1 MGGSKVVLVGATALI
16 VGIYSLSLKKV
27 ESDYV
32 KASSSRMKMVQL
44 DRLAEATLRLA
55 VNDLANGWSAKSVK
69 GKKAL
74 GGSADYTISKNG
86 LTYTITA
93 TVKVNGA
100 TKTIVATAEN
110 ATGTIKKSFRSI
122 HRGRYVVTKYY
133 VKNG

>member
-1 MGGSKVVLVGATALI
+1 MGGSKVVLVGATSLI
-16 VGIYSLSLKKV
+16 VGIYSLSLKRV

-32 KASSSRMKMVQL
+32 KASSNRVTVVQL

-55 VNDLANGWSAKSVK
+55 VNDLANGWSARSVK

-110 ATGTIKKSFRSI
+110 ATGTVKKSFRSI

>member
-110 ATGTIKKSFRSI
+110 ATGTVKKSFRSI

-133 VKNG
+133 VKHG

>member
-1 MGGSKVVLVGATALI
+1 MGGSKVVLVGATSLI

-32 KASSSRMKMVQL
+32 NASSSRMKVVQL

-69 GKKAL
+69 GKKTL

-110 ATGTIKKSFRSI
+110 ATGTVKKSFRSI

>member
-1 MGGSKVVLVGATALI
+1 MGGSKVVLVGATSLI

-55 VNDLANGWSAKSVK
+55 VNDLANGLSSKSVS
-69 GKKAL
+69 GKKTL
-74 GGSADYTISKNG
+74 GGSADYAVSKSGN
-86 LTYTITA
+86 TFTITA
-93 TVKVNGA
+93 TVKVSGA
-100 TKTIVATAEN
+100 TKTIVATAEKV
-110 ATGTIKKSFRSI
+110 TGQIKKGFRSI
-122 HRGRYVVTKYY
+122 HRGQYVVTKYY

>member
-1 MGGSKVVLVGATALI
+1 MGGSKVVLVGATSLI
-16 VGIYSLSLKKV
+16 VGIYSLSLKRV

-32 KASSSRMKMVQL
+32 KASSNRVTVVQL

-55 VNDLANGWSAKSVK
+55 VNDLANGWSARSVK

-74 GGSADYTISKNG
+74 GGSADYTVSKNG

-93 TVKVNGA
+93 TVKVGGA
-100 TKTIVATAEN
+100 TKTIVATAVKT
-110 ATGTIKKSFRSI
+110 TGTIKKSFRSI
-122 HRGRYVVTKYY
+122 HRGQYVVTKYY

>member
-1 MGGSKVVLVGATALI
+1 MLVGATSLI

-32 KASSSRMKMVQL
+32 KASLSRMKVVQL

-55 VNDLANGWSAKSVK
+55 VNDLANGWSARSVS
-69 GKKAL
+69 GKKTL

-86 LTYTITA
+86 STYTITA
-93 TVKVNGA
+93 TVKVNGSS
-100 TKTIVATAEN
+100 KTIVATAEN
-110 ATGTIKKSFRSI
+110 ATGTVKKSFRSI
-122 HRGRYVVTKYY
+122 HRGKYVVTKYY

>member
-1 MGGSKVVLVGATALI
+1 MGGSKVVLVGATSLI
-16 VGIYSLSLKKV
+16 VGIYSLSLKRV

-55 VNDLANGWSAKSVK
+55 VNDLANGWSARSVK

-110 ATGTIKKSFRSI
+110 ATGTVKKSFRSI